1 VLDRGEVSQN
11 VMLQDGDIINVPD
24 RTDSRVFV
32 MGEVKA
38 PATLPMLKGRLTIAD
53 ALTQSGGILDTDANA
68 RQIYVVRG
76 AQAKPSG
83 PEIFRLDLTQPDSL
97 LLAAQFQLKPLD
109 VLYVGTSGAV
119 QFNRLVNQ
127 VLPTLQT
134 LFFLKQLTR

>member
-1 VLDRGEVSQN
+1 

>member
-1 VLDRGEVSQN
+1 
-11 VMLQDGDIINVPD
+11 
-24 RTDSRVFV
+24 
-32 MGEVKA
+32 
-38 PATLPMLKGRLTIAD
+38 
-53 ALTQSGGILDTDANA
+53 
-68 RQIYVVRG
+68 
-76 AQAKPSG
+76 
-83 PEIFRLDLTQPDSL
+83 